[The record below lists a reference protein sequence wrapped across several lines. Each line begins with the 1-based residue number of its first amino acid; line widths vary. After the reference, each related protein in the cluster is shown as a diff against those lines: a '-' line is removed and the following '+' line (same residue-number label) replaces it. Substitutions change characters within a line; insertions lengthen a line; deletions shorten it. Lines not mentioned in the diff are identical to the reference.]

1 MKKKSFML
9 KRLAKPI
16 PIFIITSFVI
26 ALPLFLMP
34 INLFKGEILYKTAT
48 NVVTIPTKLSLSYF
62 IGIGYSSK
70 EMENIKDFYLV
81 AEGYFFA
88 AVLLIGFPGL
98 LAYRVSLN
106 KEN

>member
-1 MKKKSFML
+1 ML

-16 PIFIITSFVI
+16 PIFIITSLVI

-34 INLFKGEILYKTAT
+34 INLFKGEILYKTGT

-70 EMENIKDFYLV
+70 EMENINDFYLV